1 MKTKIKQVTAA
12 TLIVLSLMVI
22 GINASA
28 TKHTGCRVVESSLE
42 LEDWMTDETIWS
54 TANVFAQE
62 TDANLVVEDWMTDT
76 EAWNVNNSFAT
87 ETETSLEIENW
98 MTSESTWMVV
108 EKAIEP
114 ELALE
119 NWMMDAENWDV
130 ENSAL
135 ALDVWE
141 K

>member
-28 TKHTGCRVVESSLE
+28 TKLPGCKVVESSLG

-54 TANVFAQE
+54 TANVYTEE
-62 TDANLVVEDWMTDT
+62 TEANLIIED
-76 EAWNVNNSFAT
+76 
-87 ETETSLEIENW
+87 W
-98 MTSESTWMVV
+98 MTSESTWLVV
-108 EKAIEP
+108 EKAIEH

-119 NWMMDAENWDV
+119 NWMTDAENWNVDEPILTMEV
-130 ENSAL
+130 L
-135 ALDVWE
+135 AKE
-141 K
+141 

>member
-12 TLIVLSLMVI
+12 TLIVLSLMGI

-28 TKHTGCRVVESSLE
+28 TELTGCRVVESSLE
-42 LEDWMTDETIWS
+42 LEDWMTDETFWS
-54 TANVFAQE
+54 TANIFAQE
-62 TDANLVVEDWMTDT
+62 TDENLLIEDWMT
-76 EAWNVNNSFAT
+76 S
-87 ETETSLEIENW
+87 EN
-98 MTSESTWMVV
+98 TWFVV

-119 NWMMDAENWDV
+119 NWMIDTENWNVDEPV
-130 ENSAL
+130 L
-135 ALDVWE
+135 ALEVLT

>member
-28 TKHTGCRVVESSLE
+28 TKLTGCKIVESSLE

-54 TANVFAQE
+54 TANTTAFAQE
-62 TDANLVVEDWMTDT
+62 KDVNMAFESWMTND
-76 EAWNVNNSFAT
+76 EIWNVNYHFVA

-98 MTSESTWMVV
+98 M
-108 EKAIEP
+108 I
-114 ELALE
+114 
-119 NWMMDAENWDV
+119 DAENWDV
-130 ENSAL
+130 NDLMKGSEL
-135 ALDVWE
+135 ALEIWE
-141 K
+141 E

>member
-28 TKHTGCRVVESSLE
+28 TKLTGCRIVESSLE
-42 LEDWMTDETIWS
+42 LEDWMTDETFWS
-54 TANVFAQE
+54 TASVFVQV
-62 TDANLVVEDWMTDT
+62 TDDNLVIEDWMT
-76 EAWNVNNSFAT
+76 S
-87 ETETSLEIENW
+87 EN
-98 MTSESTWMVV
+98 TWLVV

-119 NWMMDAENWDV
+119 SWMIDTENWNVD
-130 ENSAL
+130 EPAL
-135 ALDVWE
+135 ALEVLT
-141 K
+141 KK